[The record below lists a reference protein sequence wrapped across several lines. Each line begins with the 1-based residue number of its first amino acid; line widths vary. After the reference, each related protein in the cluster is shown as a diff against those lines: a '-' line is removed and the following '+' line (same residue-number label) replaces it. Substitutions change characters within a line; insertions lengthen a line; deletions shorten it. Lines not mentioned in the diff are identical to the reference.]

1 MATTSSAPFSTSTSP
16 LSASVTPP
24 RQSGSAADGDVSP
37 TTSTPANVPRAGA
50 AKRRN
55 SIARGGPIPHV
66 QTKIG
71 PQRTSKVSQ
80 KLKILPSPADQ
91 DEESGRD
98 VYSQVTRIKDS
109 TARRDAERLG
119 KAERAQLPRV
129 TAYATANSYDLDGLM
144 KFLKARASTRGSAPR
159 KFDECIFTPFSYSFS
174 KQAALTPQIED
185 LINLHEQDVAKNMPT
200 PAESEQQHPGETDDV
215 RDDRSL
221 YHFVEQQNRAISS
234 SDVFL
239 FQYGVVVI
247 WGMSVEEESRFLRD
261 IAKFETEKLGEDD
274 VQVENFNFYVTSS
287 YQPRIYNDF
296 ITLKDGRNY
305 MVKLSISHAIAQSV
319 KISLF
324 EDLVDNTIE
333 DTKSIPADIATSGKV
348 KMSRRDI
355 MKHIGELFILRIN
368 INLQGSVLDSPELM
382 WAEPQLEPVY
392 QAARSYLEINQRLS
406 LLNQR
411 LDVIGD
417 LLQMLKEQM
426 SHSQGEHLEWIVIIL
441 IAAEILVAVINVVV
455 DLMAAS

>member
-1 MATTSSAPFSTSTSP
+1 MSTSTSP
-16 LSASVTPP
+16 APPSATPDSSFPTPERFVTAPSTANASVGGFKN
-24 RQSGSAADGDVSP
+24 RR
-37 TTSTPANVPRAGA
+37 RAG
-50 AKRRN
+50 
-55 SIARGGPIPHV
+55 SLARPSNLPPQHGS
-66 QTKIG
+66 KIG
-71 PQRTSKVSQ
+71 PQRTSKISQ
-80 KLKILPSPADQ
+80 KLKILPNPDEQ
-91 DEESGRD
+91 DEESGRE

-119 KAERAQLPRV
+119 KAERLKLPRV
-129 TAYATANSYDLDGLM
+129 TAYATANSYDLDGLVR
-144 KFLKARASTRGSAPR
+144 FLKSRASTRGTAP
-159 KFDECIFTPFSYSFS
+159 KKLDECVYTPFTYNPEPRT
-174 KQAALTPQIED
+174 L
-185 LINLHEQDVAKNMPT
+185 PT
-200 PAESEQQHPGETDDV
+200 TMTQMGTGTRGPSTTLSPAIVT
-215 RDDRSL
+215 
-221 YHFVEQQNRAISS
+221 

-247 WGMSVEEESRFLRD
+247 WGMTIADEKRLLRD
-261 IAKFETEKLGEDD
+261 IAKFEMEKLSDDD
-274 VQVENFNFYVTSS
+274 VQVENFNFYVTDS

-296 ITLKDGRNY
+296 IALRDNSNY

-333 DTKSIPADIATSGKV
+333 DTNSIPTDIATSGKV
-348 KMSRRDI
+348 NMSRREI

-392 QAARSYLEINQRLS
+392 VAARSYLEINQRLS

-426 SHSQGEHLEWIVIIL
+426 SHSQGEHLEWIVIVL
-441 IAAEILVAVINVVV
+441 IAAEILVAVINIVI
-455 DLMAAS
+455 DLIAAD

>member
-1 MATTSSAPFSTSTSP
+1 
-16 LSASVTPP
+16 L
-24 RQSGSAADGDVSP
+24 R
-37 TTSTPANVPRAGA
+37 
-50 AKRRN
+50 
-55 SIARGGPIPHV
+55 
-66 QTKIG
+66 
-71 PQRTSKVSQ
+71 
-80 KLKILPSPADQ
+80 
-91 DEESGRD
+91 
-98 VYSQVTRIKDS
+98 Y
-109 TARRDAERLG
+109 
-119 KAERAQLPRV
+119 
-129 TAYATANSYDLDGLM
+129 
-144 KFLKARASTRGSAPR
+144 LKARAATRGAAPK
-159 KFDECIFTPFSYSFS
+159 KFDECIFTPYSFTHN
-174 KQAALTPQIED
+174 QAQGHQTENLID
-185 LINLHEQDVAKNMPT
+185 LEEQDAAKMP
-200 PAESEQQHPGETDDV
+200 EDGDDIP
-215 RDDRSL
+215 DDRSMMN
-221 YHFVEQQNRAISS
+221 FVEQQNRAIGSA
-234 SDVFL
+234 DVLL

-247 WGMSVEEESRFLRD
+247 WGMSQGDEKRFLRD
-261 IAKFETEKLGEDD
+261 IAKFEMEKLSEDD
-274 VQVENFNFYVTSS
+274 VQVENFNFYITTS

-333 DTKSIPADIATSGKV
+333 DTKSIPTDIATSGKV
-348 KMSRRDI
+348 KMSRKDI

-368 INLQGSVLDSPELM
+368 INLQGSYMDSPELF

-392 QAARSYLEINQRLS
+392 QAARGYLEINQRLS

-455 DLMAAS
+455 DLIAAE